1 MERRITELDLS
12 RAGIISLQ
20 RSLPGEN
27 TSWQVEYTV
36 GVMRYQVTGNARHGR
51 PHGIDNDVMLALQT
65 LFLRAGCPEHG
76 RIDTTASAIL
86 DLFTASRGGSYYALL
101 RESLLRLAGTNWTMI
116 QSTWNERT
124 RRHQGET
131 STHALFQLTLSDWA
145 SGESRPFEG
154 RELQAASRIRLKLD
168 DALAASIRAGFF
180 LILDAELLA
189 RLAHP
194 NARNLYRVLQGHRV
208 QADGSLAAE
217 LRLQV
222 GEWFKACGLE
232 AERTDNA
239 RRLLAAAE
247 QRLLAEGFL
256 QSAQY
261 AGRGRQGTVQ
271 YTFLGVPLPEL
282 VERLL
287 AHRVSRPVAES
298 LAADHPERID
308 PALRVV
314 DARLAE
320 GWKPRNLGA
329 SVVDA
334 VRNPAK
340 WGYAL
345 PSSRPPPASLR
356 SPRARTGAP
365 EDTSPDPV
373 ELARALLRVKLG
385 RALTPVEQEA
395 LGALSPAGLM
405 ALTTALKQP
414 VGEGLA
420 QARVILGI
428 IN

>member
-1 MERRITELDLS
+1 MELDLS
-12 RAGIISLQ
+12 RAGVISLQ
-20 RSLPGEN
+20 RSLPNEN
-27 TSWQVEYTV
+27 TSWEVEYTIGSV
-36 GVMRYQVTGNARHGR
+36 HYQVTGNARHGR
-51 PHGIDNDVMLALQT
+51 PHGSDNDVMLALQT
-65 LFLRAGCPEHG
+65 LFLRAVCPEHG

-86 DLFTASRGGSYYALL
+86 EVFTSHRGGSYYALL
-101 RESLLRLAGTNWTMI
+101 REALLRLAGTNWTMI
-116 QSTWNERT
+116 QSTWDERT

-131 STHALFQLTLSDWA
+131 STHSLFQLTLSDWA
-145 SGESRPFEG
+145 PGENRPFEG

-208 QADGSLAAE
+208 QANGSLAAV
-217 LRLQV
+217 LQLQV

-232 AERTDNA
+232 GERTDNA

-256 QSAQY
+256 QSVRY
-261 AGRGRQGTVQ
+261 TGRGRQGTVE
-271 YTFLGVPLPEL
+271 YTFLGVPVPEL
-282 VERLL
+282 VERLM

-308 PALRVV
+308 PALRLV

-334 VRNPAK
+334 VRNPVK
-340 WGYAL
+340 WGYVLPPTPVPASRSRRQAL
-345 PSSRPPPASLR
+345 PASE
-356 SPRARTGAP
+356 P
-365 EDTSPDPV
+365 EDTASDPT
-373 ELARALLRVKLG
+373 ELARALLRVKLN

-395 LGALSPAGLM
+395 LAGLSSAGLT
-405 ALTTALKQP
+405 ALTSALKQP
-414 VGEGLA
+414 AGEGVA
-420 QARVILGI
+420 QARAILGLLD
-428 IN
+428 